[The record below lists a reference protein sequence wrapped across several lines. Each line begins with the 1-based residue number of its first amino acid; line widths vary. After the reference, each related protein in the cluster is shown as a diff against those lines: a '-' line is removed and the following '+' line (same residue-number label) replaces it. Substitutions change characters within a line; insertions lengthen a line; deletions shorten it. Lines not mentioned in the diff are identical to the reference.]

1 MPTSHVIMQILDKL
15 TLRAVVGHP
24 VAEAQT
30 HIVSTALSVGTAG
43 IGAFS
48 IYHRK
53 VACKPHN

>member
-1 MPTSHVIMQILDKL
+1 MKMIDKL

-24 VAEAQT
+24 VTEAQT
-30 HIVSTALSVGTAG
+30 HIVSTALSVGTAS

-48 IYHRK
+48 IHHRK